1 MGIQFLLFFWTK
13 RINSLDR
20 TTEKCS
26 WHFDPFS
33 ISLFKI
39 VVINEKYSIHESLNT
54 QLTFC
59 IIGFLLENFILH
71 LNKPITNL
79 RLDLDC
85 WLAGSDGRTLNDA
98 RHVLVICH
106 SSRLPKC
113 EEVSRHTFNGRI
125 G

>member
-59 IIGFLLENFILH
+59 IMGFSTGKKCFTFEQANYKSTIRF
-71 LNKPITNL
+71 
-79 RLDLDC
+79 RL
-85 WLAGSDGRTLNDA
+85 LAG
-98 RHVLVICH
+98 
-106 SSRLPKC
+106 RL
-113 EEVSRHTFNGRI
+113 
-125 G
+125 